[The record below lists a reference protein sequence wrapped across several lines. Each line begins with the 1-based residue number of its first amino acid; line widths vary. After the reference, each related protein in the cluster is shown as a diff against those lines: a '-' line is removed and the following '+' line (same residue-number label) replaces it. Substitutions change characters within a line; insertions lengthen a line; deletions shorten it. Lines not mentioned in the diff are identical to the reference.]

1 MSLVLI
7 VLCAWLVIAI
17 FAVILCMAARR
28 TDRELTGTDLA
39 PVIDIQAASL
49 AGRKHVA

>member
-1 MSLVLI
+1 MSLVLV
-7 VLCAWLVIAI
+7 VLCTWFVIVV
-17 FAVILCMAARR
+17 FAVVLCMAARR
-28 TDRELTGTDLA
+28 TDREVTGTDLA

>member
-7 VLCAWLVIAI
+7 VLCSWFVIAL

-28 TDRELTGTDLA
+28 TDREISGADLA
-39 PVIDIQAASL
+39 PVIDIHAASL